1 MATLQNLTVSDTG
14 FLRIPKGTTAQRPG
28 TPQSGMLRFNTD
40 YLVNEYYNG
49 TAWVT
54 MGNAIA
60 SASGGTATGNTGAA
74 SIGGSKI
81 VTFTSGTGTF
91 TPVYS
96 GSVEV
101 FMVGGGGS
109 GGGIGGGGGGGGV
122 IYQGAFP
129 VTGGVG
135 IPVSVGGGAAV
146 VSNNH
151 GPSGQPGSNTTF
163 GTLTARGGGGGGG
176 YGNSGPIGHQAGP
189 GGSGGGGPGGNIDG
203 QNGKFGFGTTGQGHP
218 GGWGHHG
225 STGPASQNSPQ
236 PGAAVYGGG
245 GGGGAGEKGIP
256 RWSWHADAKGGD
268 GIASSIKGT
277 AVQFY
282 GGGGGGGGHSGG
294 SHSRPGGSTGGLG
307 GGGDA
312 RQSGPQAGHDAQ
324 TNSGGGGG
332 GAHYPD
338 AYRSGAGGPGIVV
351 VRYKS

>member
-1 MATLQNLTVSDTG
+1 MATLTTLTVNDTG
-14 FLRIPKGTTAQRPG
+14 YLRIPQGTTAQRPAS
-28 TPQSGMLRFNTD
+28 PQAGMLRYNTD
-40 YLVNEYYNG
+40 YSVNEYYNG
-49 TAWVT
+49 TAWVSLN
-54 MGNAIA
+54 GAIA
-60 SASGGTATGNTGAA
+60 NATGGTATGTTGTA

-81 VTFTSGTGTF
+81 TTFTSGTGSF

-101 FMVGGGGS
+101 FLVGGGGS
-109 GGGIGGGGGGGGV
+109 GGGLGGGGGAGGV

-129 VTGGVG
+129 VTGGVA
-135 IPVSVGGGAAV
+135 IPVSVGAGAPYAATT
-146 VSNNH
+146 H
-151 GPSGQPGSNTTF
+151 GPSGITGSNTTF
-163 GTLTARGGGGGGG
+163 GTLTAFGGGGGAG
-176 YGNSGPIGHQAGP
+176 YGSGGTPFP
-189 GGSGGGGPGGNIDG
+189 GGSGGGGPGATVDG
-203 QNGKFGFGTTGQGHP
+203 QTRWFGNGVKGQGHP

-225 STGPASQNSPQ
+225 GTGPASQNSPQ

-277 AVQFY
+277 EVQYF

-294 SHSRPGGSTGGLG
+294 SHSRPGGSTGGFG

-312 RQSGPQAGHDAQ
+312 RQSGTSNAAHDGR

-332 GAHYPD
+332 GAHHPD
-338 AYRSGAGGPGIVV
+338 TYRSGNGGPGIVV

>member
-1 MATLQNLTVSDTG
+1 MATLQNLTVNDTG
-14 FLRIPKGTTAQRPG
+14 FLRIPQGTTAQRPVS
-28 TPQSGMLRFNTD
+28 PASGMLRFNTD
-40 YLVNEYYNG
+40 YNVNEYYNG
-49 TAWVT
+49 SAWVSMNGANSAT
-54 MGNAIA
+54 GGTVTG
-60 SASGGTATGNTGAA
+60 ASGTA

-81 VTFTSGTGTF
+81 ATFTSGTGTF

-101 FMVGGGGS
+101 FIVGGGGS
-109 GGGIGGGGGGGGV
+109 GGGLGGGGGAGGV

-135 IPVSVGGGAAV
+135 IPVSVGAGASY
-146 VSNNH
+146 VSATH
-151 GPSGQPGSNTTF
+151 GPSGQPGSNSTF
-163 GTLTARGGGGGGG
+163 GTLTAFGGGGGGG
-176 YGNSGPIGHQAGP
+176 YGAGGPLGHTSGP
-189 GGSGGGGPGGNIDG
+189 GGSGGGGPGGWRDG
-203 QNGKFGFGTTGQGHP
+203 QTQLGLGVKGQGHP

-225 STGPASQNSPQ
+225 GTGPASQNNPQ

-277 AVQFY
+277 EVQYF
-282 GGGGGGGGHSGG
+282 GGGGAGGGHSGG
-294 SHSRPGGSTGGLG
+294 SHTRPGGSTGGLG

-312 RQSGPQAGHDAQ
+312 RQSGTTNAAHDGR

-332 GAHYPD
+332 GAHHPD
-338 AYRSGAGGPGIVV
+338 VYRSGSGGPGIVV

>member
-1 MATLQNLTVSDTG
+1 MATLQNLTVNDTG
-14 FLRIPKGTTAQRPG
+14 YLRVPQGTTAQRPG
-28 TPQSGMLRFNTD
+28 SPTAGMLRFNTD
-40 YLVNEYYNG
+40 YNTNEYYNG
-49 TAWVT
+49 SAWVT
-54 MGNAIA
+54 MNGAIA
-60 SASGGTATGNTGAA
+60 SASGGTATGASGAA

-96 GSVEV
+96 GSIEV
-101 FMVGGGGS
+101 FLVGGGGS
-109 GGGIGGGGGGGGV
+109 GGGLGGGGGAGGV

-135 IPVSVGGGAAV
+135 IPVSVGAGA
-146 VSNNH
+146 SHQSSSH
-151 GPSGQPGSNTTF
+151 GPPGAPGNNTTF
-163 GTLTARGGGGGGG
+163 GTLTAFGGGGGVG
-176 YGNSGPIGHQAGP
+176 YGSGNTTPRP
-189 GGSGGGGPGGNIDG
+189 GGSGGGGPGGHIDG
-203 QNGKFGFGTTGQGHP
+203 QNGYFGFGVKGQGHP
-218 GGWGHHG
+218 GGYGHHG
-225 STGPASQNSPQ
+225 STGPASANSPQ

-277 AVQFY
+277 EVQYY

-294 SHSRPGGSTGGLG
+294 SHSRPGGSTGGMG

-312 RQSGPQAGHDAQ
+312 RQSGPQAGHDAR

-332 GAHYPD
+332 GAHHPD
-338 AYRSGAGGPGIVV
+338 AYRSGNGGPGIVV
-351 VRYKS
+351 VRYKG